1 MLQLH
6 FMVSRYLPINF
17 GKKINMTDA
26 ATKNLLIE
34 NQIASELNS
43 HYKPIHLLCNSHTVE
58 ALDRS
63 NMGVQICG

>member
-1 MLQLH
+1 
-6 FMVSRYLPINF
+6 
-17 GKKINMTDA
+17 MTDA
-26 ATKNLLIE
+26 ATKE

-58 ALDRS
+58 PLDRS